1 MANTLPIV
9 KASSLAATHGESFAA
24 SSLFTASDA
33 DGDTLTTFAF
43 WDSTGNGYFVVNGVA
58 QPANF
63 EIDVPAAQLGLA
75 IYQSGSGADLLWV
88 RANDGTGWGDWQ
100 SFTVTAPIDAGA
112 AVSGSSQSALHGQ
125 SFAVSTLFGVGDPE
139 SDPITAYEFFNSNP
153 DPANGYFIANAQVQP
168 SGQVIDVSAAQLAQT
183 SFVAGAQVGAADLIW
198 ERVSDGMLWSAWH
211 QLTVTSV
218 QPSGPPAP
226 QFDLA
231 PADQSGAP
239 GSHQTQAATV
249 TLVGHTGANDT
260 VALMSGGSTLATTT
274 SSNSGA
280 FQFASVNL
288 ALGDNAFTVQATDSF
303 SQTSKFSLSIDR
315 LAQSGSANAALVWN
329 QTALAAIQKDA
340 STPEFASRA
349 LAMESLAVFD
359 VVSAID
365 GTPGYLV
372 NSSAQADADVNA
384 AVAQAAHDVLAW
396 LYPDQKAALDAQL
409 ASSLA
414 AVASGQG
421 RSDGIALGQAVAAK
435 IIALRAND
443 GWNVN
448 ILDEGSTA
456 VGQWQPT
463 APSYVPAEN
472 PQWANLTPFA
482 LTSPDQFDPS
492 GPPSLTSQAYADA
505 VNKTE
510 SLGAANST
518 TRTADETQIANFWK
532 DGQGT
537 YTPPGQWN
545 DIADQLAQSQA
556 SSLAATARMLAELNV
571 AEADAAITAWNTKF
585 TFNTWRPDT
594 AIHNANAIGNP
605 GITADPNWQ
614 PLIIDPPFPEY
625 ISGHSTFSAAAADIL
640 SSFFGSDF
648 QFSYATPFLRDAQGN
663 PVSRSYD
670 GFTQAAQEAGESRI
684 YGGIH
689 FEFSNED
696 GQTAGTNV
704 GNWVLQ
710 AFDITQ
716 DTVPP
721 QIVLN
726 QSSGLVTNKDP
737 TITGDAVD
745 NLSGV
750 ASLTAAL
757 DSGTAK
763 QISFNGDG
771 TFTLPIALPLGGSAD
786 GQHSLSFV
794 ATDEAGN
801 ATAPLSFSFTLDT
814 KAPVITLAASS
825 IKDGGTLTTASHL
838 TGTADPTGSTLATLS
853 YAFDGGTAMP
863 MSRDAASG
871 AFDQTLDL
879 SRLSTGSHTLT
890 VVATDAAGNTTT
902 DTLHVS
908 LPSLIP
914 LTVTNVMPMMGAE
927 DVGVTYRPEIMFSR
941 PVDVTTLTSASFYA
955 TDSTGAVL
963 PATIVPT
970 ADATA
975 AWLFFNN
982 PMPGGSTITLHVQGE
997 KIKGKDGT
1005 LLDAAENGTP
1015 GSDLTESFTTVSTAA
1030 VPGTSITGK
1039 VVDVGP
1045 DGTPMTPD
1053 DVKAAADGLADY
1065 ANDTWKLPIAG
1076 VKVFVL
1082 GHEDQAVYTDASG
1095 NFTLTAVPTGD
1106 VKVVIDGNTATNA
1119 PSGFYFPEMVM
1130 DTTVRAGIANT
1141 IMGSMGEQR
1150 AQDASAGNPAVY
1162 LPRVATSVLTP
1173 ISSSAPTD
1181 ITLQPG
1187 SALGLTSDQARL
1199 VSLDVLPGSLIG
1211 ADGSLIT
1218 NGSVG
1223 ISMVSPALIQDML
1236 PTGMKVQAT
1245 MTIQAPGVAKFP
1257 SAPTTPVQD
1266 AASDEAGQ
1274 PTPTDTWVS
1283 SQSGVWTASDVSDWS
1298 SGAVP
1303 GSTDVVSLLL
1313 PFGATVSYIAPNSTI
1328 AQLNED
1334 SAGALS
1340 IAGGALTVTGAAAVE
1355 GSLSV
1360 GAGATLNVGGA
1371 LSVGSALTVG
1381 GTLTMNGAAN
1391 SNVGAS
1397 LTNSGTIDVQA
1408 GALNLTGAVTNT
1420 GTIKA
1425 DGGNVTIAG
1434 ALNDGGNAAISVT
1447 SIFEFGAASN
1457 EKVTFALGASGTLQ
1471 LDDSQDFHGTVAG
1484 LTAADT
1490 LDRATSISRACRRP
1504 PISTAPAPAARCT

>member
-1 MANTLPIV
+1 V
-9 KASSLAATHGESFAA
+9 G
-24 SSLFTASDA
+24 
-33 DGDTLTTFAF
+33 
-43 WDSTGNGYFVVNGVA
+43 
-58 QPANF
+58 
-63 EIDVPAAQLGLA
+63 
-75 IYQSGSGADLLWV
+75 
-88 RANDGTGWGDWQ
+88 GTDQ
-100 SFTVTAPIDAGA
+100 
-112 AVSGSSQSALHGQ
+112 
-125 SFAVSTLFGVGDPE
+125 
-139 SDPITAYEFFNSNP
+139 
-153 DPANGYFIANAQVQP
+153 
-168 SGQVIDVSAAQLAQT
+168 
-183 SFVAGAQVGAADLIW
+183 IW
-198 ERVSDGMLWSAWH
+198 ERASDGLKWSAWH
-211 QLTVTSV
+211 ALTVTAV

-260 VALMSGGSTLATTT
+260 VVLISGGSTLATTT

-280 FQFASVNL
+280 FQFANVNL
-288 ALGDNAFTVQATDSF
+288 ALGDNPFTAQATDSF
-303 SQTSKFSLSIDR
+303 GQTSKFSLDIDR

-329 QTALAAIQKDA
+329 QLALAAIKKDA

-349 LAMESLAVFD
+349 LGMESLAVFD

-372 NSSAQADADVNA
+372 NMSAPSDADVNA
-384 AVAQAAHDVLAW
+384 AVAQAAHDVLAY
-396 LYPDQKAALDAQL
+396 LFPDQKASFDAQL
-409 ASSLA
+409 GSTLA
-414 AVASGQG
+414 AIANGQG
-421 RSDGIALGQAVAAK
+421 KTDGIAFGQAVAAK

-463 APSYVPAEN
+463 APSYLTAQN

-482 LTSPDQFDPS
+482 LTSPDQFTPS
-492 GPPSLTSQAYADA
+492 GPPALTSQAYADA
-505 VNKTE
+505 VNKTQ

-532 DGQGT
+532 DGSGT
-537 YTPPGQWN
+537 HTPPGQWN
-545 DIADQLAQSQA
+545 DIADQIAQQQG
-556 SSLAATARMLAELNV
+556 SSLAATARLLAELDV
-571 AEADAAITAWNTKF
+571 AEADAAITAWNTKY
-585 TFNTWRPDT
+585 TYNTWRPDT
-594 AIHNANAIGNP
+594 AIQNANEIGNP

-640 SSFFGSDF
+640 SSFFGASF
-648 QFSYATPFLRDAQGN
+648 AFSYTDSSLGSLPG
-663 PVSRSYD
+663 VTRS
-670 GFTQAAQEAGESRI
+670 FTSFEQAAQEAGESRI

-689 FEFSNED
+689 FEFSNQD
-696 GQTAGTNV
+696 GQTAGQNV
-704 GNWVLQ
+704 GDWVLQ
-710 AFDITQ
+710 AFNITE
-716 DTVPP
+716 DTLPP

-737 TITGDAVD
+737 TITGDVVD

-757 DSGTAK
+757 DGAAAK
-763 QISFNGDG
+763 QVSFNGDG
-771 TFTLPIALPLGGSAD
+771 TFTLPIALPLGGAAD

-794 ATDEAGN
+794 ATDAAGN
-801 ATAPLSFSFTLDT
+801 ATAPLNFTFTLDT

-838 TGTADPTGSTLATLS
+838 TGTADPSGSTLATLS
-853 YAFDGGTAMP
+853 YAFDGGTAIP

-879 SRLSTGSHTLT
+879 SKLSTGSHTLT
-890 VVATDAAGNTTT
+890 LTAADAAGNTAT

-914 LTVTNVMPMMGAE
+914 LTVTNVMPVMGAQ

-941 PVDVTTLTSASFYA
+941 PIDISTLTSASFYA

-1015 GSDLTESFTTVSTAA
+1015 GSDLSESFTTVSTAA
-1030 VPGTSITGK
+1030 VPGTTITGK
-1039 VVDVGP
+1039 VVDTGP

-1065 ANDTWKLPIAG
+1065 ANDTWKLPIAS

-1106 VKVVIDGNTATNA
+1106 VKVVINGNTATNA

-1173 ISSSAPTD
+1173 ISNNASTD
-1181 ITLQPG
+1181 VTLQPG
-1187 SALGLTSDQARL
+1187 SALGLTSDQAKL

-1211 ADGSLIT
+1211 ADGNLMT

-1245 MTIQAPGVAKFP
+1245 MTIQAPGVAKFATP
-1257 SAPTTPVQD
+1257 LPLTMPNIYGAAPGTQLFFYSYDHTTGQ
-1266 AASDEAGQ
+1266 ASIEG
-1274 PTPTDTWVS
+1274 T
-1283 SQSGVWTASDVSDWS
+1283 
-1298 SGAVP
+1298 
-1303 GSTDVVSLLL
+1303 
-1313 PFGATVSYIAPNSTI
+1313 ATVSGDGTTVTTDPGTGITAPGWHFISP
-1328 AQLNED
+1328 
-1334 SAGALS
+1334 AGAFGSGGGGGPPGCGGPPPSLEPPPDTPEDTEEDNDPIVEPVIYGDGTDDGTGEFKLS
-1340 IAGGALTVTGAAAVE
+1340 WTAPDKLPDTPPPPPPPGGPCPPPRPQDPPKEHQPYITV
-1355 GSLSV
+1355 
-1360 GAGATLNVGGA
+1360 
-1371 LSVGSALTVG
+1371 
-1381 GTLTMNGAAN
+1381 
-1391 SNVGAS
+1391 
-1397 LTNSGTIDVQA
+1397 TIDVDGPLEKYMEQKGDLELTSQSFTLQA
-1408 GALNLTGAVTNT
+1408 G
-1420 GTIKA
+1420 
-1425 DGGNVTIAG
+1425 
-1434 ALNDGGNAAISVT
+1434 
-1447 SIFEFGAASN
+1447 
-1457 EKVTFALGASGTLQ
+1457 SGETRR
-1471 LDDSQDFHGTVAG
+1471 STWSP
-1484 LTAADT
+1484 
-1490 LDRATSISRACRRP
+1490 RATMTCFPTGWGR
-1504 PISTAPAPAARCT
+1504 